1 VKRNGKD
8 SKKKGNSTGKQ
19 KRVKTRNKKRCKKD
33 TKLENLKRN
42 SGVKTNN
49 GELVEHNEL

>member
-19 KRVKTRNKKRCKKD
+19 KRVKTRNKKRSKKD